1 MCLIL
6 AIVGVVFP
14 STSEESVY
22 GDQGQEVAWEVW
34 QDCFI
39 AKRRQEEI
47 DEHEVP
53 RQIRSSSRSEQLTQR
68 VLEAIGD
75 VDEKWAVDQQEGR
88 GERLNS

>member
-1 MCLIL
+1 M
-6 AIVGVVFP
+6 VGVVFP

-47 DEHEVP
+47 EEYEVP
-53 RQIRSSSRSEQLTQR
+53 RQIRSSSRSEELTQR
-68 VLEAIGD
+68 VLDAFGN
-75 VDEKWAVDQQEGR
+75 VDEEGAIDQQEGR